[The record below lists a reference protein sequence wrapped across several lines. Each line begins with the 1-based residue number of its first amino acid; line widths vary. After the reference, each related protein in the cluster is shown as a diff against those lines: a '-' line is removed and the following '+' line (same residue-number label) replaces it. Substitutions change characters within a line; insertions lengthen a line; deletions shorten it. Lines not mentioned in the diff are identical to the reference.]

1 MERYFYFGED
11 DVSTTGESCMFAASS
26 FLGMTP
32 ASATTT
38 TMHFQARNGTAVDD
52 VVTVTH
58 TGTTC
63 KVFMTEVVKWMKA
76 MAGFIRANQRN
87 PFLIV
92 HDGESGSTI
101 SGLITSVAV
110 ATVA

>member
-11 DVSTTGESCMFAASS
+11 DVSTTGESCMFAAST

-32 ASATTT
+32 AGAAST
-38 TMHFQARNGTAVDD
+38 TMHFQARNGTAADD

-58 TGTTC
+58 TGTTP
-63 KVFMTEVVKWMKA
+63 KVFMTEMVKFMQ
-76 MAGFIRANQRN
+76 ANQRN

-92 HDGESGSTI
+92 HDGESGSSI
-101 SGLITSVAV
+101 GNLPNSKKITSVAV

>member
-1 MERYFYFGED
+1 MERYLYFGED
-11 DVSTTGESCMFAASS
+11 DVATTGESCMFAVSS

-32 ASATTT
+32 AGAAST
-38 TMHFQARNGTAVDD
+38 TMNFQARNGTAVDD

-58 TGTTC
+58 TGTAP
-63 KVFMTEVVKWMKA
+63 KVFMTAMVGFMKA
-76 MAGFIRANQRN
+76 NHRN

-92 HDGESGSTI
+92 HDGESNSTI

-110 ATVA
+110 TTVA

>member
-11 DVSTTGESCMFAASS
+11 DVATTGESCMFAASS

-32 ASATTT
+32 ASATTPT
-38 TMHFQARNGTAVDD
+38 LHFQARNGTAVDD

-63 KVFMTEVVKWMKA
+63 KVFMTA
-76 MAGFIRANQRN
+76 MAGLMKANQRN

-92 HDGESGSTI
+92 WDGESGA
-101 SGLITSVAV
+101 GEGNLPNGKKITSVAV

>member
-11 DVSTTGESCMFAASS
+11 DVSTTGESCMFALSS

-32 ASATTT
+32 AGAAST

-58 TGTTC
+58 TGTVP
-63 KVFMTEVVKWMKA
+63 KVFMTEIVKWMK
-76 MAGFIRANQRN
+76 GNQRN
-87 PFLIV
+87 PFIIV
-92 HDGESGSTI
+92 HDGGVVVQLGI
-101 SGLITSVAV
+101 YLKVKKLLV
-110 ATVA
+110 WQ

>member
-11 DVSTTGESCMFAASS
+11 DVSTTGESCMFALSS

-32 ASATTT
+32 AGATST

-58 TGTTC
+58 TGTAP
-63 KVFMTEVVKWMKA
+63 KVFMTA
-76 MAGFIRANQRN
+76 MAGFMRANQRN

-92 HDGESGSTI
+92 HDGESNTTI

>member
-11 DVSTTGESCMFAASS
+11 DVSTTGEACMFALST
-26 FLGMTP
+26 FLGMQP
-32 ASATTT
+32 AGAAST
-38 TMHFQARNGTAVDD
+38 TMHFQARNGTAADD

-58 TGTTC
+58 TGTTP
-63 KVFMTEVVKWMKA
+63 KVFMTAMVGFMK
-76 MAGFIRANQRN
+76 ANQRN
-87 PFLIV
+87 PYLIV

>member
-11 DVSTTGESCMFAASS
+11 DVATTGESCMFAASS

-32 ASATTT
+32 AGAAST

-52 VVTVTH
+52 VVAVTH
-58 TGTTC
+58 TGTTP
-63 KVFMTEVVKWMKA
+63 KVFMTAMVGFMKA
-76 MAGFIRANQRN
+76 NHRN

>member
-11 DVSTTGESCMFAASS
+11 DVATTGESCMFAASS

-63 KVFMTEVVKWMKA
+63 KVFMTVMAGLMKA
-76 MAGFIRANQRN
+76 NHRN

-92 HDGESGSTI
+92 WDGESGA
-101 SGLITSVAV
+101 GEGNLPNGKKITSVAV
-110 ATVA
+110 ATES

>member
-11 DVSTTGESCMFAASS
+11 DVATTGESCMFAASS

-32 ASATTT
+32 AGAAST
-38 TMHFQARNGTAVDD
+38 TMNFQARNGTAVDD

-58 TGTTC
+58 TGTTP
-63 KVFMTEVVKWMKA
+63 KVFMTV
-76 MAGFIRANQRN
+76 MAGFMKANQRN

-92 HDGESGSTI
+92 HDGESNSTI

-110 ATVA
+110 TTVA

>member
-11 DVSTTGESCMFAASS
+11 DVATTGESCMFAAST

-32 ASATTT
+32 AGATST
-38 TMHFQARNGTAVDD
+38 TMHFISRNGGATDD

-58 TGTTC
+58 TGTTP
-63 KVFMTEVVKWMKA
+63 KVFMTV
-76 MAGFIRANQRN
+76 MAGLMKANQRN

-92 HDGESGSTI
+92 WDGESGAGI
-101 SGLITSVAV
+101 GNLPNGKKITSVAV
-110 ATVA
+110 ATAS

>member
-32 ASATTT
+32 AGAAST

-58 TGTTC
+58 TGTAP
-63 KVFMTEVVKWMKA
+63 KVFMTAMVGFMKA
-76 MAGFIRANQRN
+76 NHRN

>member
-1 MERYFYFGED
+1 MERYFYFGEN
-11 DVSTTGESCMFAASS
+11 DVATTGESCMFAASS

-63 KVFMTEVVKWMKA
+63 KVFMTV
-76 MAGFIRANQRN
+76 MAGLMKANQRN

-92 HDGESGSTI
+92 WDGESGA
-101 SGLITSVAV
+101 GEGNLPNGKKITSVAV

>member
-11 DVSTTGESCMFAASS
+11 DVSTTGESCMFAAST

-32 ASATTT
+32 AGATST

-58 TGTTC
+58 TGTTP
-63 KVFMTEVVKWMKA
+63 KVFMTEIVKWMK
-76 MAGFIRANQRN
+76 ANQRN
-87 PFLIV
+87 PFIIV
-92 HDGESGSTI
+92 HDGESGSSI
-101 SGLITSVAV
+101 GNLPNGKVITSVTITTA
-110 ATVA
+110 A

>member
-32 ASATTT
+32 AGAAST
-38 TMHFQARNGTAVDD
+38 TMNFQARNGTAVDD

-58 TGTTC
+58 TGTAP
-63 KVFMTEVVKWMKA
+63 KVFMTAMVGFMKA
-76 MAGFIRANQRN
+76 NHRN

>member
-11 DVSTTGESCMFAASS
+11 DVSTTGEACMFALST
-26 FLGMTP
+26 FLGMQP
-32 ASATTT
+32 AGATST
-38 TMHFQARNGTAVDD
+38 TMHFQARNGTAADD

-58 TGTTC
+58 TGTTP

-76 MAGFIRANQRN
+76 DQRN
-87 PFLIV
+87 PFIIV
-92 HDGESGSTI
+92 HAGESGNSI
-101 SGLITSVAV
+101 GNLPNGKKITSVAV

>member
-11 DVSTTGESCMFAASS
+11 DVSTTGEACMFALST
-26 FLGMTP
+26 FLGMQP
-32 ASATTT
+32 AGTAST
-38 TMHFQARNGTAVDD
+38 TMHFQARNGTAADD
-52 VVTVTH
+52 VVEVTH
-58 TGTTC
+58 TGTTP
-63 KVFMTEVVKWMKA
+63 KVFMTA

>member
-1 MERYFYFGED
+1 MERYFYFGEN
-11 DVSTTGESCMFAASS
+11 DVATTGESCMFAASS

-32 ASATTT
+32 AGAAST

-58 TGTTC
+58 TGTTP
-63 KVFMTEVVKWMKA
+63 KVFMTAMVGFMKA
-76 MAGFIRANQRN
+76 NHRN

-92 HDGESGSTI
+92 HDGESNSTI

-110 ATVA
+110 TTVA

>member
-11 DVSTTGESCMFAASS
+11 DVATTGEACLFPLSS

-32 ASATTT
+32 GSSSAETQL
-38 TMHFQARNGTAVDD
+38 HFKARNGSLKDD
-52 VVTVTH
+52 IVTVTH
-58 TGTTC
+58 TGTTT
-63 KVFMTEVVKWMKA
+63 KAFMTEIVKFMKA
-76 MAGFIRANQRN
+76 NQKN

-92 HDGESGSTI
+92 HDGESNTTI

>member
-11 DVSTTGESCMFAASS
+11 DVATTGESCMFAASS

-58 TGTTC
+58 TGTTP
-63 KVFMTEVVKWMKA
+63 KVFMTAAAGFMKA
-76 MAGFIRANQRN
+76 KQRN

-92 HDGESGSTI
+92 KDGESNTTI

>member
-11 DVSTTGESCMFAASS
+11 DVATTGESCMFAASS

-38 TMHFQARNGTAVDD
+38 TMHFQARNGTLVDD

-58 TGTTC
+58 TGTTP
-63 KVFMTEVVKWMKA
+63 KVFMTA
-76 MAGFIRANQRN
+76 MAGFMKANHRN

>member
-11 DVSTTGESCMFAASS
+11 DVSTTGEACMFALST

-32 ASATTT
+32 AGTAST
-38 TMHFQARNGTAVDD
+38 TMHFNSRNGAATDD
-52 VVTVTH
+52 VVAVTH
-58 TGTTC
+58 TGTTP
-63 KVFMTEVVKWMKA
+63 KVFMTEMVKWMQ
-76 MAGFIRANQRN
+76 ANQRN

-92 HDGESGSTI
+92 HDGESGSSI
-101 SGLITSVAV
+101 GNLPNGKKITSVAV

>member
-11 DVSTTGESCMFAASS
+11 DVATTGESCMFAASS

-58 TGTTC
+58 TGTAP
-63 KVFMTEVVKWMKA
+63 KVFMTA
-76 MAGFIRANQRN
+76 MAGFMRANQRN

-92 HDGESGSTI
+92 HDGESSSTI
-101 SGLITSVAV
+101 SGCKHYRKLSKEK
-110 ATVA
+110 

>member
-11 DVSTTGESCMFAASS
+11 DVSTTGESCMFALSS

-32 ASATTT
+32 AGAAST
-38 TMHFQARNGTAVDD
+38 TMHFISRNGGATDD

-58 TGTTC
+58 TGTTP
-63 KVFMTEVVKWMKA
+63 KVFMTEMVKWMQ
-76 MAGFIRANQRN
+76 ANQRN

-92 HDGESGSTI
+92 HDGESGGSI
-101 SGLITSVAV
+101 GNLPNGKKITSVAV

>member
-26 FLGMTP
+26 FLGMQP
-32 ASATTT
+32 AGATST
-38 TMHFQARNGTAVDD
+38 TMHFQARNGTLVDD

-58 TGTTC
+58 TGTTP
-63 KVFMTEVVKWMKA
+63 KVFMTVA
-76 MAGFIRANQRN
+76 AGFMKANQRN

-92 HDGESGSTI
+92 WDGESGAGI
-101 SGLITSVAV
+101 GNLPNGKKITSVAV